1 MALILSRTKPFF
13 TTANEELDAII
24 GNASLSGFIRMVAKE
39 LQIEE
44 AKTPEDV
51 FKNHL
56 QDPLKGLPLCLF
68 SSGSTGR
75 HP

>member
-13 TTANEELDAII
+13 TTDNEELDAII
-24 GNASLSGFIRMVAKE
+24 GNSSLTGFIKIVAKE

-44 AKTPEDV
+44 ARSPEDV

-56 QDPLKGLPLCLF
+56 QDPLKGLQFRLS
-68 SSGSTGR
+68 SSGSKSR
-75 HP
+75 HA